1 MKFSTMAAATLN
13 TTKQLDTQSDNDF
26 KCPEFYSSKT
36 NNFQLMALYY
46 KDNDEPDFDCEFL
59 NEISS
64 DKSENIIDFDSEDE
78 QTDHFNDNQ
87 WDAEIYDPYEESA
100 YY

>member
-1 MKFSTMAAATLN
+1 MKFSTMATPTLN
-13 TTKQLDTQSDNDF
+13 TSKQFDIQSDNHF
-26 KCPEFYSSKT
+26 KSSEFYSPET
-36 NNFQLMALYY
+36 DNFQLLALYH

-59 NEISS
+59 NEITS
-64 DKSENIIDFDSEDE
+64 DHSENIIDFDSEDE